1 MSEPFPH
8 VPLPPFPRQ
17 FRVKAVGVT
26 FSDDYPENL
35 TRLAPAVERA
45 ANEGKLLG
53 ARLVRDPE
61 NPHDANAIRV
71 VVPEVGHIGH
81 IPRDLAAKLAP
92 RLDEAEMWR
101 CQISAVLIHPDHRD
115 RPGID
120 LLITHQPRSPQ

>member
-1 MSEPFPH
+1 MSD
-8 VPLPPFPRQ
+8 LPPIAKQ

-45 ANEGKLLG
+45 GNAGKLVG
-53 ARLVRDPE
+53 ARLVRDPD
-61 NPHDANAIRV
+61 NPHDTNAVRV

-92 RLDEAEMWR
+92 RLDLAESWR
-101 CQISAVLIHPDHRD
+101 CQISAILIHPDHQD

-120 LLITHQPRSPQ
+120 LLITINPRSTQ